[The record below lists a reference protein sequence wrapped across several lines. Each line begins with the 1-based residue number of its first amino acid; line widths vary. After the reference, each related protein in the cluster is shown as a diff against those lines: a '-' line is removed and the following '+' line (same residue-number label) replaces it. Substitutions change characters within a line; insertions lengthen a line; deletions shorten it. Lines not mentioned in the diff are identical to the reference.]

1 MGRVKLQI
9 RRIENTTNRQVTFSK
24 RRNGLVKK
32 AYELSVL
39 CDVDV
44 ALLMFSPSGRLSL
57 FSGNKSIEEI
67 LEKYVNLPEH
77 ERGRLRNKEL
87 LVKTLGKLRDE
98 ADSPVSSDS
107 KELQQEIVEC
117 KFRIADM
124 QKRLNIFEGE
134 PAEITT
140 LIQAEF
146 HEQFLEET
154 LKQVRLQ
161 KQVLQEKYN
170 SFKAP
175 DAADVS
181 GFVTGSTSD
190 WIPQKD
196 PQVQILNFLDSN
208 GLLPQRDQ
216 CENILPPQ
224 STTLLDGEETIN
236 VCHDMQRP
244 EFEQVIDVNLSPWTQ
259 LYPTGD
265 PMMILFSKLKRLKQ
279 SLKRFNKDN
288 FSSIS
293 DRVKAKRIE
302 LEKQQLLSLKG
313 EDAIEKELAIHDELK
328 ILKEAE
334 RWVKNT
340 KFFHSMVAFK
350 NKRDTIRVFVDKRGN
365 RLESFDS
372 MAKEV
377 INFFTNL
384 IGNVDPSVKAIDP
397 NFIKSILNYNLSY
410 EASSCLVKEVIA
422 EEIKEVIFDQGNDKA
437 PVPDGFS
444 PLFFNKAWNIV
455 GKDVIAAVKHFFLNA
470 SLIPSFNSTVV
481 ALAPKIPNPSSP
493 FHAAQLF
500 TNPLPKFLSKD

>member
-1 MGRVKLQI
+1 MDCWSGTGQRLHASKMQTVGKEGVTRLAAGEADKYQMFE
-9 RRIENTTNRQVTFSK
+9 EN
-24 RRNGLVKK
+24 KK
-32 AYELSVL
+32 
-39 CDVDV
+39 
-44 ALLMFSPSGRLSL
+44 SPTRCKFGSGWLT
-57 FSGNKSIEEI
+57 GKGE
-67 LEKYVNLPEH
+67 
-77 ERGRLRNKEL
+77 GL

-259 LYPTGD
+259 LYPTGICG
-265 PMMILFSKLKRLKQ
+265 P
-279 SLKRFNKDN
+279 
-288 FSSIS
+288 
-293 DRVKAKRIE
+293 A
-302 LEKQQLLSLKG
+302 
-313 EDAIEKELAIHDELK
+313 
-328 ILKEAE
+328 
-334 RWVKNT
+334 
-340 KFFHSMVAFK
+340 
-350 NKRDTIRVFVDKRGN
+350 
-365 RLESFDS
+365 
-372 MAKEV
+372 
-377 INFFTNL
+377 
-384 IGNVDPSVKAIDP
+384 
-397 NFIKSILNYNLSY
+397 
-410 EASSCLVKEVIA
+410 
-422 EEIKEVIFDQGNDKA
+422 
-437 PVPDGFS
+437 GF
-444 PLFFNKAWNIV
+444 L
-455 GKDVIAAVKHFFLNA
+455 
-470 SLIPSFNSTVV
+470 
-481 ALAPKIPNPSSP
+481 
-493 FHAAQLF
+493 
-500 TNPLPKFLSKD
+500 